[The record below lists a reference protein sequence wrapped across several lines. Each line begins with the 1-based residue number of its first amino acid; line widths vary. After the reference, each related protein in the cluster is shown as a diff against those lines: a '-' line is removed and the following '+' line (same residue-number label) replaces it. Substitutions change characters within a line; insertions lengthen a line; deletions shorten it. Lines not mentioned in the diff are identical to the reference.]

1 MAKVR
6 LNKFLASAGVASRRK
21 CDEIIFAGAVTVN
34 GKVAAGPFVIVDE
47 ELDSVEVGGQRIGTE
62 KKVYFMVHKPL
73 GYLCSSERKFP
84 GSKLVIDLLSHC
96 PYRLF
101 TVGRLD
107 KETSGL
113 ILVTND
119 GEFSNRV
126 IHPSFGITKEYLL
139 KVSRDVSAR
148 DLETLMAGVV
158 IDGRIVRPVSVKKVR
173 RGTIKIIV
181 NEGKKH
187 EIRLF
192 AEAAGL
198 QLLELKRI
206 RIGSLVL
213 GGLPYGQYR
222 ELTDAELNSC
232 LSGKGT
238 ALVA

>member
-1 MAKVR
+1 MIKKVR

-21 CDEIIFAGAVTVN
+21 CDEIIFSGHISIN
-34 GKVAAGPFVIVDE
+34 GRVASGPFVLVDE
-47 ELDSVEVGGQRIGTE
+47 ENDTVKVDGRLVRKT

-84 GSKLVIDLLSHC
+84 GSKLVIDLFAHL
-96 PYRLF
+96 PYRVF

-113 ILVTND
+113 LLVTND
-119 GEFSNRV
+119 GEFANRM

-139 KVSRDVSAR
+139 KVNRDVTGKNLQ
-148 DLETLMAGVV
+148 DLMEGAI
-158 IDGRIVRPVSVKKVR
+158 IDGKKIRPVSVEKVR
-173 RGTIKIIV
+173 RGTIKIVV

-198 QLLELKRI
+198 PLLELKRI
-206 RIGSLVL
+206 RIGGLVL
-213 GGLPYGQYR
+213 GGLPYGEYR
-222 ELTDAELNSC
+222 ELTDAEVLAYMS
-232 LSGKGT
+232 SSQ
-238 ALVA
+238 V

>member
-1 MAKVR
+1 MSKVR
-6 LNKFLASAGVASRRK
+6 LNKFLAASGVASRRK
-21 CDEIIFAGAVTVN
+21 CDEIIFSGSVTVN
-34 GKVAAGPFVIVDE
+34 GRVAEGPFVLIDE
-47 ELDSVEVGGQRIGTE
+47 EKDSVKVNGQMVSSE

-84 GSKLVIDLLSHC
+84 GSKLVIDLFAHL

-119 GEFSNRV
+119 GAFANKI

-139 KVSRDVSAR
+139 KVSKDITAK
-148 DLETLMAGVV
+148 DLETLMAGTV
-158 IDGRIVRPVSVKKVR
+158 IDGKRVKPVSVSKIR
-173 RGTIKIIV
+173 RGTVKIVV

-198 QLLELKRI
+198 PLLELKRI
-206 RIGSLVL
+206 RIGGFVL
-213 GGLPYGQYR
+213 GGLPYGGYR
-222 ELTDAELNSC
+222 ELTDAEL
-232 LSGKGT
+232 LSYM
-238 ALVA
+238 A

>member
-1 MAKVR
+1 M
-6 LNKFLASAGVASRRK
+6 
-21 CDEIIFAGAVTVN
+21 
-34 GKVAAGPFVIVDE
+34 
-47 ELDSVEVGGQRIGTE
+47 
-62 KKVYFMVHKPL
+62 
-73 GYLCSSERKFP
+73 
-84 GSKLVIDLLSHC
+84 
-96 PYRLF
+96 
-101 TVGRLD
+101 GRLD

-119 GEFSNRV
+119 GEFANRV

-139 KVSRDVSAR
+139 KVSRDVTAR
-148 DLETLMAGVV
+148 DLETLMAGTV
-158 IDGRIVRPVSVKKVR
+158 IDGKVVRPVSVKKVR

-213 GGLPYGQYR
+213 GGLPYGKYR
-222 ELTDAELNSC
+222 ELTDSELDSC
-232 LSGKGT
+232 LSGKSV

>member
-1 MAKVR
+1 MGKIR
-6 LNKFLASAGVASRRK
+6 LNKFLASSGVASRRK
-21 CDEIIFAGAVTVN
+21 CDEIIFSGYVTVN
-34 GKVAAGPFVIVDE
+34 GRVASGPFVLVDE
-47 ELDSVEVGGQRIGTE
+47 ETDTVKVDGRRVGMT

-84 GSKLVIDLLSHC
+84 GDKLVIDLFSHL
-96 PYRLF
+96 PYRVF

-119 GEFSNRV
+119 GEFSNKI

-139 KVSRDVSAR
+139 KVSRDVTAKNLE
-148 DLETLMAGVV
+148 DLMEGTV
-158 IDGRIVRPVSVKKVR
+158 IDGKRVRPVSVEKIR
-173 RGTIKIIV
+173 RGTLKIIV

-198 QLLELKRI
+198 PILELSRI
-206 RIGSLVL
+206 RIGSFVL
-213 GGLPYGQYR
+213 GGLRYGEYR
-222 ELTDAELNSC
+222 ELTDAEIL
-232 LSGKGT
+232 T
-238 ALVA
+238 YM

>member
-1 MAKVR
+1 M
-6 LNKFLASAGVASRRK
+6 
-21 CDEIIFAGAVTVN
+21 
-34 GKVAAGPFVIVDE
+34 
-47 ELDSVEVGGQRIGTE
+47 
-62 KKVYFMVHKPL
+62 
-73 GYLCSSERKFP
+73 
-84 GSKLVIDLLSHC
+84 
-96 PYRLF
+96 
-101 TVGRLD
+101 
-107 KETSGL
+107 
-113 ILVTND
+113 VTND

>member
-6 LNKFLASAGVASRRK
+6 LNKFLASAGIASRRK
-21 CDEIIFAGAVTVN
+21 CDEIIFSGHVAIN
-34 GKVAAGPFVIVDE
+34 GRVASGPFILVDE
-47 ELDSVEVGGQRIGTE
+47 EKDTVKVDGRLVGKM

-84 GSKLVIDLLSHC
+84 GSKLVIDLFAHL
-96 PYRLF
+96 PYRVF

-113 ILVTND
+113 LLVTND
-119 GEFSNRV
+119 GEFANRV

-139 KVSRDVSAR
+139 KVNRDVTGKNLQ
-148 DLETLMAGVV
+148 DLMEGAV
-158 IDGRIVRPVSVKKVR
+158 IDGKRIRPVSVEKVR
-173 RGTIKIIV
+173 RGTIKIVV

-198 QLLELKRI
+198 PLLELKRI

-213 GGLPYGQYR
+213 GGLPYGEYR
-222 ELTDAELNSC
+222 ELTDAEILAH
-232 LSGKGT
+232 LSDS
-238 ALVA
+238 

>member
-1 MAKVR
+1 MPKVR

-21 CDEIIFAGAVTVN
+21 CDEIIFSGNVTVN
-34 GKVAAGPFVIVDE
+34 GRVAPGPFLLVD
-47 ELDSVEVGGQRIGTE
+47 DQKDTVKIAGQRVGAT

-73 GYLCSSERKFP
+73 GYLCSSEKKFP
-84 GSKLVIDLLSHC
+84 GTKLVIDLFAHL
-96 PYRLF
+96 PYRVF

-119 GEFSNRV
+119 GEFANKI
-126 IHPSFGITKEYLL
+126 IHPSYGITKEYLL
-139 KVSRDVSAR
+139 KVSRDVTAKNLE
-148 DLETLMAGVV
+148 DLMEGTV
-158 IDGRIVRPVSVKKVR
+158 IDGKRVRPVSVSKIR
-173 RGTIKIIV
+173 RGTIKIVV

-198 QLLELKRI
+198 PLLELKRI

-213 GGLPYGQYR
+213 GGLRYGEYR
-222 ELTDAELNSC
+222 ELTDAEL
-232 LSGKGT
+232 LT
-238 ALVA
+238 YL

>member
-1 MAKVR
+1 MTKIR
-6 LNKFLASAGVASRRK
+6 LNKFLAAAGIASRRK
-21 CDEIIFAGAVTVN
+21 CDEIIFSGEVTVN
-34 GKVAAGPFVIVDE
+34 GRIAQGPFVLVD
-47 ELDSVEVGGQRIGTE
+47 DQYDRVQVRGQNVNST

-73 GYLCSSERKFP
+73 GFLCSSERKFP
-84 GSKLVIDLLSHC
+84 GTKLVIDMFSHL
-96 PYRLF
+96 PYRVF

-119 GEFSNRV
+119 GDFANKI

-139 KVSRDVSAR
+139 KVNRDVIEK
-148 DLETLMAGVV
+148 DLDALMQGTV
-158 IDGRIVRPVSVKKVR
+158 IDGKHIRPVVVSKIR
-173 RGTIKIIV
+173 RGTIKIVV

-198 QLLELKRI
+198 HILELKRI

-213 GGLPYGQYR
+213 GGLPYGEYR
-222 ELTDAELNSC
+222 ELTDAEILTY
-232 LSGKGT
+232 LT
-238 ALVA
+238 L

>member
-1 MAKVR
+1 MTKIR

-21 CDEIIFAGAVTVN
+21 CDEIIFSGHVTVN
-34 GKVAAGPFVIVDE
+34 GRIAPGPFVVVEEDVDVVKV
-47 ELDSVEVGGQRIGTE
+47 DGQRVGKT

-84 GSKLVIDLLSHC
+84 GSKLVIDLFAHL
-96 PYRLF
+96 PYRVF

-119 GEFSNRV
+119 GEFANKI
-126 IHPSFGITKEYLL
+126 IHPSYGITKEYLL
-139 KVSRDVSAR
+139 KVSRDVTGKNLE
-148 DLETLMAGVV
+148 DLMKGTV
-158 IDGRIVRPVSVKKVR
+158 IDGKKVTPVSVEKIR
-173 RGTIKIIV
+173 RGTIKIV
-181 NEGKKH
+181 VSEGKKH

-198 QLLELKRI
+198 PILELKRI

-213 GGLPYGQYR
+213 GGLPYGEYR
-222 ELTDAELNSC
+222 ELTDAEL
-232 LSGKGT
+232 L
-238 ALVA
+238 AHM